1 MKALRQKLHSR
12 RGASILIALLFFL
25 VCLMVGGVVLTAA
38 AANAG
43 RLTHLRQD
51 QQTYFILSSAVRL
64 LRDDLQGAA
73 YTVKETK
80 TDGASAKVEYPNP
93 KSDAALQDVYL
104 KTQLCAWA
112 KEVYQNKRDQTK
124 PISFTIA
131 SNKGRTVF
139 GTAYMQGKGGAAP
152 YSVEAFFLLPAKEG
166 DTASPDK
173 THYDM
178 RLYIP
183 ATVALQ
189 EDAFTTVVNGR
200 EVPTVL
206 TVTTVTFGAGV
217 ISQTEEES
225 A

>member
-1 MKALRQKLHSR
+1 MQRLQKKLHSK
-12 RGASILIALLFFL
+12 RGASIMIALLFFL

-43 RLTHLRQD
+43 RLAHLRQD
-51 QQTYFILSSAVRL
+51 QQSYFILSAAVRL
-64 LRDDLQGAA
+64 LRDDLQGAV

-80 TDGASAKVEYPNP
+80 TGNAGAKVEYADP
-93 KSDAALQDVYL
+93 KADAALQNVYL

-112 KEVYQNKRDQTK
+112 KEVYNGKRDQNK
-124 PISFTIA
+124 AISFTIK
-131 SNKGRTVF
+131 SNNGRTVF
-139 GTAYMQGKGGAAP
+139 ATAYMQGKGGAAP

-166 DTASPDK
+166 DTAAPDK
-173 THYDM
+173 NHYDM

-183 ATVALQ
+183 AALTLR
-189 EDAFTTVVNGR
+189 EDASMTVVNGK
-200 EVPTVL
+200 ETPTVL

-217 ISQTEEES
+217 ISQAEED